1 MNLKEGLEFI
11 DSIEELSAMPAIAL
25 DVMAM
30 VNDMTTSVN
39 DIAQKVRLDQAMVSF
54 ILKACN
60 SPLYGVRQE
69 VTSINRA
76 INLLGY
82 STIKSIL
89 MSYFNRNLYRLSG
102 KNEVKDNLWKHS
114 VAVAVFTKT
123 LCRRL
128 KMDPEDGY
136 VAGLLHDIGKMVLYL
151 DDSDKYEEIVRRV
164 GDGAAP
170 DFITAEKNILGM
182 THVETGYFLL
192 EKWKFSQL
200 LKDVVLYH
208 HELKLFVG
216 DDRII
221 GLVSLADQLTHVF
234 IEKRF
239 DDLDPF
245 MEQFGLS
252 GSDVDQV
259 VEESLPIIEDFYSI
273 LSH

>member
-11 DSIEELSAMPAIAL
+11 DNIEELSAMPALAM

-30 VNDMTTSVN
+30 VNDMNTSVN

-54 ILKACN
+54 LLKACN

-69 VTSINRA
+69 VTNINRA

-89 MSYFNRNLYRLSG
+89 MSYFNRNLYQLSG
-102 KNEVKDNLWKHS
+102 KNEVKDSLWKHS
-114 VAVAVFTKT
+114 VAVAVFSRN
-123 LCRRL
+123 LCSKL

-151 DDSDKYEEIVRRV
+151 DDPDKYSEIVQRV
-164 GDGAAP
+164 ENKETP
-170 DFITAEKNILGM
+170 DFITAEKELLGM

-216 DDRII
+216 DDQII
-221 GLVSLADQLTHVF
+221 GLVTFADQLTHVF
-234 IEKRF
+234 LEKRF

-245 MEQFGLS
+245 MEQFGMS

-259 VEESLPIIEDFYSI
+259 VEASQPEIEEFYSI

>member
-11 DSIEELSAMPAIAL
+11 DNIEELSAMPALAL

-30 VNDMTTSVN
+30 VNDMTTSVH

-54 ILKACN
+54 LLKACN

-69 VTSINRA
+69 VTNINRA

-89 MSYFNRNLYRLSG
+89 MSYFNRNLYQLSG
-102 KNEVKDNLWKHS
+102 KNEVKDSLWKHS
-114 VAVAVFTKT
+114 VAVAVFARN
-123 LCRRL
+123 LCSKL
-128 KMDPEDGY
+128 NMDPEDGY

-151 DDSDKYEEIVRRV
+151 DDSDKYGEIVRRV
-164 GDGAAP
+164 ADKESP
-170 DFITAEKNILGM
+170 DFLTAEKELLGM

-216 DDRII
+216 DDQVI
-221 GLVSLADQLTHVF
+221 GLVAFADQLTHVF
-234 IEKRF
+234 MEKRF

-245 MEQFGLS
+245 MEQFGIS

-259 VEESLPIIEDFYSI
+259 VEASQPEIEEFYSI